1 MPVTVRC
8 CEERDLAHFG
18 AFGSAA
24 HVRFCRKQLARRDE
38 VVILVAVREDDV
50 PVGKVH
56 VRLEAGGETATIEA
70 AAVIAALRAA
80 GSEPS

>member
-1 MPVTVRC
+1 
-8 CEERDLAHFG
+8 
-18 AFGSAA
+18 
-24 HVRFCRKQLARRDE
+24 
-38 VVILVAVREDDV
+38 VILVAVREDDV